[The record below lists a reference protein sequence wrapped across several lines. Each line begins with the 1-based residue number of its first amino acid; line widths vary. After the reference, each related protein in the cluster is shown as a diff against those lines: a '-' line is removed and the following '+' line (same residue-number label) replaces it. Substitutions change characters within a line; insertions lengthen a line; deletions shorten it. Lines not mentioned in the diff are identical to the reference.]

1 MHFTER
7 KGRQG
12 DSLGIHWR
20 CWRQAWT
27 PPLNIRAAK
36 LMTRPPI
43 SAITCVSRILPE
55 ILTCLV
61 ARVGDDVQCSIT
73 QPSVIT
79 TTTSEE
85 ANVQATD
92 ELCEL
97 PSCDVTVLD
106 DPSPNSHQSSR
117 CFHRLLVVGDNLLM
131 FFIFGPIVIIF
142 WTGVSLRTPLI
153 SVSAT
158 RIGGWIN
165 FVQHIKTLMLILSYL
180 TST

>member
-1 MHFTER
+1 MQFTER

-12 DSLGIHWR
+12 DSPGIHRR
-20 CWRQAWT
+20 CWRQVLT
-27 PPLNIRAAK
+27 PPVNTRAAK
-36 LMTRPPI
+36 LMTRPSV
-43 SAITCVSRILPE
+43 SAITYVSRILPE

-79 TTTSEE
+79 TSEE
-85 ANVQATD
+85 ANGQATD

-106 DPSPNSHQSSR
+106 DPGPNSHQSSR

-153 SVSAT
+153 LVSAT

-165 FVQHIKTLMLILSYL
+165 FVQHIKTLMLILSYV